1 MGQEVFRQS
10 ALARLASPEQLDQL
24 MEVTDSKGWWTLTA
38 LTALIVAAVLW
49 SWVGRIPTTVQG
61 TGILLREGGVFDVQT
76 TAGGQVMELSVTEGQ
91 AVRAGQVIGRVA
103 QPELGR
109 QIREAQ
115 QVISDLEDRKRQ
127 TSGYSAAELSS
138 RLSTLEQ
145 RRLSLESDT
154 ASTRSQIAWLTTRLA
169 QQQEAQR
176 IGLVTGEQVEQVRGQ
191 LDASRGR
198 FANDLTALRQV
209 QVDILG
215 AQQTSATNVRT
226 VDDRLSDARRQLQ
239 LQQGRLEQAE
249 KIITAQAGRVLEVK
263 TDVGSIIAPA
273 TPIVSIEL
281 ASRPLRAMLVVP
293 SAGRSAKAG
302 MTVRIIPSTENWQE
316 SGFILGK
323 VETISET
330 PVTMQRLQRLLH
342 NDALSQDLLSRGATY
357 LVEVS
362 LERANTPSGFKW
374 TTARGSTHP
383 VTTGMLASGRI
394 TVDEQRPLSLVIP
407 MLRTSFGL

>member
-198 FANDLTALRQV
+198 FANDLTSLRQV

-293 SAGRSAKAG
+293 STGRSAKAG

>member
-1 MGQEVFRQS
+1 
-10 ALARLASPEQLDQL
+10 